1 MFSGGG
7 QDAKAKAKTQNPRH
21 GTIAFTS
28 KTTPQV
34 SCGAYIENAPRG
46 FIPQGAWLYM
56 DLSAVFSLAAVN
68 GCAGQRSAA
77 RQRYL
82 SVFPL
87 RVSFPRTTALIAA
100 SKPL

>member
-1 MFSGGG
+1 MQPVNDAVSRPIQINIPVVASGGG
-7 QDAKAKAKTQNPRH
+7 QDVKAKAKTQNPRH

-34 SCGAYIENAPRG
+34 SCSAYIENAPRG

-68 GCAGQRSAA
+68 GCAGQDSARS
-77 RQRYL
+77 
-82 SVFPL
+82 
-87 RVSFPRTTALIAA
+87 
-100 SKPL
+100 